1 MVAHLLSSLKL
12 GLAKPISAG
21 MRRFLQIPPYT
32 RSKRSSN
39 VPDALLE
46 GMRHLWRKRVTAYG
60 IVHYRSDGFPASID
74 AQSVRPFAD
83 DDALPSSADV
93 LGILPME

>member
-1 MVAHLLSSLKL
+1 MSPFGTSE
-12 GLAKPISAG
+12 
-21 MRRFLQIPPYT
+21 LQC
-32 RSKRSSN
+32 N
-39 VPDALLE
+39 VSDALLE

-74 AQSVRPFAD
+74 AQSVQPFAD